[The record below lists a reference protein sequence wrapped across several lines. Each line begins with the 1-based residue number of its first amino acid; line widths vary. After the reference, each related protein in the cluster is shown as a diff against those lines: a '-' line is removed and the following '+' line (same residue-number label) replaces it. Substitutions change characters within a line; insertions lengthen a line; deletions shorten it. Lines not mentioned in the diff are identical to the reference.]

1 LTKSERDLELEQL
14 RLKIMDAIRFST
26 RYWMIYKENTFGI
39 ATILN
44 LIYKKSFVEVLFF
57 TNYDVMEFGVP
68 VLDIFTP
75 IETEVDLNEVLLEPD
90 FDTDGLV
97 SPRKI
102 IWKLNKLIKRE
113 FQLHISVLDE
123 EVKMI
128 QQHYENYMVND
139 IPYFREIRIYFQ
151 DFVIDLRIN
160 FENYPL
166 MPNFSFSDSL
176 SKILTV
182 KEFLT
187 IDIFQNWNEE
197 EPQHITQIIDK
208 LIELIIDRLKIDKLL
223 NDSQHLSLKQV
234 SFKNNIKN
242 LSFQIHR
249 GQSIGIFFEESEF
262 FSVQDRDSVIRDVFQ
277 AIQGENSSFSGKIKL
292 FGRNIQLSVR
302 KDLDKI
308 VLISPDLEKSI
319 ENATIKKAIRRDF
332 STRVEWTDRKGYI
345 DRLLKREGLLSMKD
359 DFISGAPKI
368 DSKIGIID
376 AALEVTGLLNRKGEK
391 IKDLSTIDRMLFSI
405 SRALLINP
413 NIFLFSIPLEQYGRM
428 EVEKFNSYMQRIK
441 KIFHVSL
448 IIHGPKEFISNCDQ
462 IILIAQNKIKIGALN
477 EYIEELP
484 QLGEILTIEL
494 SNPDEQDLQKMNNLE
509 SIIFIEERRDEKY
522 KLFLKEDPDQ
532 IVMDLINIFGPK
544 LYNFR
549 RFKASLGEYLE
560 YTEAN
565 KLGKLNKIIT
575 LRRKK

>member
-1 LTKSERDLELEQL
+1 
-14 RLKIMDAIRFST
+14 
-26 RYWMIYKENTFGI
+26 MIYKENTFGI

-57 TNYDVMEFGVP
+57 TNYDVIELGVP
-68 VLDIFTP
+68 VLEIFTP

-97 SPRKI
+97 SPGKI

-123 EVKMI
+123 EVKLI
-128 QQHYENYMVND
+128 EQSYENYMIND
-139 IPYFREIRIYFQ
+139 IPYFREIRLYFPN
-151 DFVIDLRIN
+151 FVVEFSVN

-176 SKILTV
+176 SKIITV
-182 KEFLT
+182 KKFLKM
-187 IDIFQNWNEE
+187 DIFQNWDEE
-197 EPQHITQIIDK
+197 EPQHITQIVDK
-208 LIELIIDRLKIDKLL
+208 LIEIIVQRLKIDKLL
-223 NDSQHLSLKQV
+223 KDSQHLSLKEV
-234 SFKNNIKN
+234 SFRNDIKN

-262 FSVQDRDSVIRDVFQ
+262 FSVRDTDPVIKDLFQ
-277 AIQGENSSFSGKIKL
+277 AIKGENSQFSGKIKL
-292 FGRNIQLSVR
+292 FGRNIQLSV
-302 KDLDKI
+302 KNDLDKI
-308 VLISPDLEKSI
+308 ALISPDLEKSI
-319 ENATIKKAIRRDF
+319 ENSTIKRAIRRDF
-332 STRVEWTDRKGYI
+332 STRVEWKDRKGYI
-345 DRLLKREGLLSMKD
+345 DRLLKREGLLSIKD
-359 DFISGAPKI
+359 DFITGAPKL
-368 DSKIGIID
+368 DSKINIID
-376 AALEVTGLLNRKGEK
+376 AALEITGLLNRKGEK
-391 IKDLSTIDRMLFSI
+391 IKDLSTLDRMLFSI
-405 SRALLINP
+405 SRALLTNP

-448 IIHGPKEFISNCDQ
+448 IIHGPKEFVSNCDK

-484 QLGEILTIEL
+484 QSGEILTIEL
-494 SNPDEQDLQKMNNLE
+494 SSPDKQDLHKMNDLE

-522 KLFLKEDPDQ
+522 KLFLKGDPEQ
-532 IVMDLINIFGPK
+532 IIMELINIFGPK

-549 RFKASLGEYLE
+549 RFRASLGEYLE
-560 YTEAN
+560 YTEAQ

>member
-1 LTKSERDLELEQL
+1 
-14 RLKIMDAIRFST
+14 
-26 RYWMIYKENTFGI
+26 MIYKENTFGI